1 MTEVVDAF
9 VVGHWAVARKMMDR
23 HVSRCTTNVL
33 LMENEEAGKQPKE
46 VYEQLLGTFSK
57 EGDLILDIGSGNGKD
72 GFVLLCDNHNTTGN
86 PLLTVHSLIWHQA
99 QANGF
104 RKCFEILLFK

>member
-1 MTEVVDAF
+1 MKSEFVVALTCLSGLLMTGVVDAL
-9 VVGHWAVARKMMDR
+9 VVGHWAVSGKMMDR

-33 LMENEEAGKQPKE
+33 LMENEEPEKQPKE

-72 GFVLLCDNHNTTGN
+72 GF
-86 PLLTVHSLIWHQA
+86 
-99 QANGF
+99 
-104 RKCFEILLFK
+104 CFIV

>member
-33 LMENEEAGKQPKE
+33 LMENQEAGKQPKE

-57 EGDLILDIGSGNGKD
+57 EGDLILDIGCGNGKD
-72 GFVLLCDNHNTTGN
+72 SF
-86 PLLTVHSLIWHQA
+86 
-99 QANGF
+99 
-104 RKCFEILLFK
+104 CFIV